1 MDERGLWK
9 LFFKTGRPEVYLA
22 IAARRRLEAERSRPA
37 KTAFHPRRGEV

>member
-22 IAARRRLEAERSRPA
+22 IAARRREVP
-37 KTAFHPRRGEV
+37 PRGAGYFLDVPRK

>member
-22 IAARRRLEAERSRPA
+22 IAARRRERALWKRPA
-37 KTAFHPRRGEV
+37 RTAFRPRRGKS